1 MRSFTNVTAREWL
14 PSYLVSQ
21 PNPSIE
27 RGLVFDQA
35 GLVKGWDGLH
45 KFTEEEERKLSRK
58 DRMKLKTLK
67 ETHPIEVLVERG
79 LKKWNDLLAR

>member
-1 MRSFTNVTAREWL
+1 M
-14 PSYLVSQ
+14 
-21 PNPSIE
+21 
-27 RGLVFDQA
+27 
-35 GLVKGWDGLH
+35 KGWDGLH